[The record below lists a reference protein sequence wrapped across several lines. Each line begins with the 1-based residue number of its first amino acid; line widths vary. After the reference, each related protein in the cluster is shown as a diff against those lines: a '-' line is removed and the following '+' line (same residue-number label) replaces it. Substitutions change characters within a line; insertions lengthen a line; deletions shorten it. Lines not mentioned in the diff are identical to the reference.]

1 MPFLEQ
7 TRQNFR
13 QAGALTYASAQPTQ
27 LAIPRVG
34 YLSKI
39 VIHVTGV
46 MTLVTGT
53 GTHVLSE
60 KGPWALLRRVRFQVG
75 SGTELYNT
83 SGYGNYLVNRMLKM
97 QFRNEDGEVG
107 AAYAS
112 QIYQAGVA
120 AGANNW
126 DFYLIIPVVPNDRD
140 LVGLIL
146 LQAEGVV
153 TNLLLEWQVAGG
165 ATSDFP
171 VVLTG
176 NATAAFAGRADIYL
190 ETFTVPALVEDQAPL
205 DRVHQIIERIDPIT
219 AIGDVTLKMLEEN
232 TYLRIMHSVEVNG
245 ALNTTAVE
253 SLRFRYNVT
262 DVPYEYDRQT
272 KLFMQRYDYTK
283 DFPVGFF
290 YWDFFNQGYP
300 NYGGDRD
307 LVQASGLA
315 ELESIIK
322 IASGTTLGSN
332 NNIVRTITQQ
342 LVQVST
348 PVVEG

>member
-1 MPFLEQ
+1 MGFLEN
-7 TRQNFR
+7 TRQNHR
-13 QAGALTYASAQPTQ
+13 QAGSLTYASAQPAQ
-27 LAIPRVG
+27 LAIPKVG
-34 YLSKI
+34 YLSKVI
-39 VIHVTGV
+39 IHVTGV
-46 MTLVTGT
+46 MTITPGT
-53 GTHVLSE
+53 GTVALSE

-83 SGYGNYLVNRMLKM
+83 SGYGAYLVNRMLKL
-97 QFRNEDGEVG
+97 QFRNEDGEVS

-112 QIYQAGVA
+112 KIYSAPIA
-120 AGANNW
+120 TGANTWN
-126 DFYLIIPVVPNDRD
+126 FFLVIPVVPNDRD

-165 ATSDFP
+165 ATADFP

-176 NATAAFAGRADIYL
+176 NATATFAGRADIWL
-190 ETFTVPALVEDQAPL
+190 ETFTVPALVDDQAPL

-232 TYLRIMHSVEVNG
+232 TYLRIMHSVEING
-245 ALNTTAVE
+245 ALDSDAVE
-253 SLRFRYNVT
+253 TLRFRYNMT
-262 DVPYEYDRQT
+262 DVPYEYT
-272 KLFMQRYDYTK
+272 NAVKLFLQRYDYTK
-283 DFPVGFF
+283 DFPKGF
-290 YWDFFNQGYP
+290 YYMDFFNQGYP

-315 ELESIIK
+315 ELESILK
-322 IASGTTLGSN
+322 IASGTTLGTN

-342 LVQVST
+342 LVQVSL
-348 PVVEG
+348 PVVE